1 MERWRLIL
9 DTPAP
14 GAWNMAAD
22 AALWES
28 AQAPGAAPA
37 LRLYG
42 WDRATLSLGYAQD
55 SMRGLD
61 LDYLARADIPL
72 VRRPTGGRAVLHDK
86 ELTYAVVIPV
96 ASPRFGSLAQVYAF
110 TRMAL
115 AAALASLGARLDD
128 AAEHGAGRSAVCF
141 ASRARHEIAV
151 NGRKV
156 VGSAQRRTRG
166 ALLQHGSII
175 LDMDHSRLLDCFVW
189 DSGAKRAQ
197 AARAL
202 GAVNEALPRPVSPDQ
217 MSAAVIGAFEL
228 VHGILF
234 EPGMLFPRE
243 HKRAKELEDG
253 FQITAAMV

>member
-1 MERWRLIL
+1 MERWRLIVES
-9 DTPAP
+9 PAP

-28 AQAPGAAPA
+28 AQSPGAAPA
-37 LRLYG
+37 LRLYQ
-42 WDRATLSLGYAQD
+42 WDRPTVSLGYAQD
-55 SMRGLD
+55 AARGLNV
-61 LDYLARADIPL
+61 DYLAREEIPL
-72 VRRPTGGRAVLHDK
+72 VRRPTGGRAVLHDR
-86 ELTYAVVIPV
+86 EVTYSVAIP
-96 ASPRFGSLAQVYAF
+96 ASSPRFGSLTQVYAF

-115 AAALASLGARLDD
+115 AAALASLGARVDD
-128 AAEHGAGRSAVCF
+128 TAEHGAGRSAVCF

-175 LDMDHSRLLDCFVW
+175 LDTDRSRLLDCFIW

-197 AARAL
+197 AAHVL

-217 MSAAVIGAFEL
+217 MAAALISAFERL
-228 VHGILF
+228 HGIVF
-234 EPGMLFPRE
+234 EVSALSARE
-243 HKRAKELEDG
+243 RERAEALAPG
-253 FQITAAMV
+253 FQITGALV